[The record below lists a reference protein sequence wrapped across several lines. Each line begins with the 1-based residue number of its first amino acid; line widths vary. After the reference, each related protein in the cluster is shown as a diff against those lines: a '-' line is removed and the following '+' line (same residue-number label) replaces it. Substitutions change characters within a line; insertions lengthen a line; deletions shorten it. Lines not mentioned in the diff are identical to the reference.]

1 MGAAARLGSA
11 GAVRVEGRAVIRH
24 LIGSTVA
31 KLRPSG
37 GELYRLVVM
46 ESDPAF
52 ANRFEQLTPGPALAI
67 AGLAAIALYGV
78 ISAPLRLFRRP
89 A

>member
-1 MGAAARLGSA
+1 M
-11 GAVRVEGRAVIRH
+11 IRP
-24 LIGSTVA
+24 LIRSIVA

-37 GELYRLVVM
+37 SELYRLVVM

-52 ANRFEQLTPGPALAI
+52 ASRFEQLTPGPALAI
-67 AGLAAIALYGV
+67 AGLAAIALYAV
-78 ISAPLRLFRRP
+78 VSAPLRLFRRS

>member
-1 MGAAARLGSA
+1 MVSATRRGSSR
-11 GAVRVEGRAVIRH
+11 AVRVEGRAVIRH
-24 LIGSTVA
+24 VIGSIVA

-37 GELYRLVVM
+37 NELYRLVVM

-67 AGLAAIALYGV
+67 LGLAAIALYAV
-78 ISAPLRLFRRP
+78 ISAPLRLFRRS